1 MVEKEMKKKLRKR
14 FLSKRNLLS
23 KIEVFE
29 KSTAIK
35 ERLLELPEFIKA
47 KTIMTYISFRNE
59 VRTHELIKDSIKK
72 NKRIV
77 IPITDFK
84 KKKIYLSE
92 VRDFEK
98 ELVSSRIGL
107 FQPKREFLRPVDSKE
122 LELVIVPGIAFDSK
136 GGRIGFGKGYYDSF
150 LKKVKKSVPVIA
162 LAFEKQVSKK
172 KLPSKKHDRHVHKI
186 ITEKR
191 VIECKTRT

>member
-1 MVEKEMKKKLRKR
+1 MVEKEMKKELRER

-23 KIEVFE
+23 KLEVFD
-29 KSTAIK
+29 KSNEIK
-35 ERLLELPEFIKA
+35 EKLLELPEFIEA
-47 KTIMTYISFRNE
+47 KTIMSYISFRNE
-59 VRTHELIKDSIKK
+59 ARTHELIKESIKK

-98 ELVSSRIGL
+98 ELISSRIGL
-107 FQPKREFLRPVDSKE
+107 FQPKREFLRPVNEKE
-122 LELVIVPGIAFDSK
+122 LELIIVPGIAFDEK
-136 GGRIGFGKGYYDSF
+136 GCRIGFGKGYYDSF

-162 LAFEKQVSKK
+162 LAFENQISNK
-172 KLPSKKHDRHVHKI
+172 KLPSKKHDKHAHKI

-191 VIECKTRT
+191 VIECK

>member
-1 MVEKEMKKKLRKR
+1 MKKELRER

-23 KIEVFE
+23 KLEVFD
-29 KSTAIK
+29 KSNEIK
-35 ERLLELPEFIKA
+35 EKLLELPEFIEA
-47 KTIMTYISFRNE
+47 KTIMSYISFRNE
-59 VRTHELIKDSIKK
+59 ARTHELIKESIKK

-98 ELVSSRIGL
+98 ELISSRIGL
-107 FQPKREFLRPVDSKE
+107 FQPKREFLRPVNEKE
-122 LELVIVPGIAFDSK
+122 LELIIVPGIAFDEK
-136 GGRIGFGKGYYDSF
+136 GCRIGFGKGYYDSF

-162 LAFEKQVSKK
+162 LAFENQISNK
-172 KLPSKKHDRHVHKI
+172 KLPSKKHDKHAHKI

-191 VIECKTRT
+191 V

>member
-1 MVEKEMKKKLRKR
+1 MVEKEMKKELRER

-23 KIEVFE
+23 KLEVFE
-29 KSTAIK
+29 KSNEIK
-35 ERLLELPEFIKA
+35 EKLLELPEFIEA
-47 KTIMTYISFRNE
+47 KTIMSYISFRNE
-59 VRTHELIKDSIKK
+59 ARTHELIKESIKK

-98 ELVSSRIGL
+98 ELISSRIGL
-107 FQPKREFLRPVDSKE
+107 FQPKREFLRPVNEKE
-122 LELVIVPGIAFDSK
+122 LELIIVPGIAFDEK
-136 GGRIGFGKGYYDSF
+136 GCRIGFGKGYYDSF

-162 LAFEKQVSKK
+162 LAFENQISNK
-172 KLPSKKHDRHVHKI
+172 KLPSKKHDKHAHKI

-191 VIECKTRT
+191 VIECK